1 MQQGDRVS
9 FTMSC
14 DDGPGTPVREEEREG
29 IIVMLTKSTY
39 LADIDRTVV
48 IAAVRQ
54 DDGRVVPVPTHRIK
68 EDT

>member
-39 LADIDRTVV
+39 PFPRRSPEYALRPALQAR
-48 IAAVRQ
+48 
-54 DDGRVVPVPTHRIK
+54 
-68 EDT
+68 